1 MMATAATPSF
11 WHSLRSRLDTTA
23 VRATVVLA
31 VLLALAH
38 ALTLFLMTES
48 IMRPQAERLAAIMA
62 SNVEA
67 IVESARRMPPDQQE
81 QFLKNLWNSPYLRV
95 HLDQEVTP
103 EDTGS
108 PSMLE
113 TLFMTALSA
122 RMSESQHFEW
132 RRGTARTHLD
142 CLRCGRQAPV
152 GLDTSAEFAQSRSG
166 HRPGLWLQPCTGRTR
181 RACPSGMDEQ
191 TAASA

>member
-11 WHSLRSRLDTTA
+11 WHSLRTRLDTTA

-95 HLDQEVTP
+95 HLDQEEAP
-103 EDTGS
+103 DDTGS

-132 RRGTARTHLD
+132 RRGSA
-142 CLRCGRQAPV
+142 GRIWIAFDV
-152 GLDTSAEFAQSRSG
+152 GPKRLWVST
-166 HRPGLWLQPCTGRTR
+166 RP
-181 RACPSGMDEQ
+181 PS
-191 TAASA
+191 